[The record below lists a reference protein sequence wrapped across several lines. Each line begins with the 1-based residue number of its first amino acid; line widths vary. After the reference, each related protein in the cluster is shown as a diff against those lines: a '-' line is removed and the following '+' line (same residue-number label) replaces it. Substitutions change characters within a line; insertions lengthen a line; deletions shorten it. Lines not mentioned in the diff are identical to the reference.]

1 VAAARDEQPQ
11 SEPLEAPPAFAF
23 SVVVIE
29 FSIVPLAT
37 HTQ

>member
-1 VAAARDEQPQ
+1 MARDEQPQ
-11 SEPLEAPPAFAF
+11 PLEAPPGLAF
-23 SVVVIE
+23 SVVVIA